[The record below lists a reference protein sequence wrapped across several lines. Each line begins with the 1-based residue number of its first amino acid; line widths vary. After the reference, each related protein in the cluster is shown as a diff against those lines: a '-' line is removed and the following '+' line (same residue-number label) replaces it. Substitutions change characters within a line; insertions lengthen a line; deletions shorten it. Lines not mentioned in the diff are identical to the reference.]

1 MGYIN
6 LQGWIVHNR
15 KCKTLNMEF
24 FRLNF
29 PDTEKFD
36 KVSLDHDNCN
46 DNNES

>member
-1 MGYIN
+1 
-6 LQGWIVHNR
+6 
-15 KCKTLNMEF
+15 MEF

-46 DNNES
+46 DNNESYVNITIWLKYKLN